1 RSSDFWVRRFFVL
14 ARPSGAPGSGGFEPV
29 ASACRLP
36 IGGSVAAPS
45 TPSSGVPARGTPR
58 CSSVSAAAGVGR
70 PVRSPSADKPD
81 SGDGEPAA
89 GTSWSRKCRE
99 FLEFLGCL
107 DFWEELKNLYQGP
120 WEWLLP
126 EAQASKGTTCVP
138 LRGTLYA
145 Q

>member
-1 RSSDFWVRRFFVL
+1 MPLL
-14 ARPSGAPGSGGFEPV
+14 AQLQNRGSGALVQHRPSPAQSVRPSVGFRAKTDVDSGRRYRQ
-29 ASACRLP
+29 SA
-36 IGGSVAAPS
+36 G
-45 TPSSGVPARGTPR
+45 
-58 CSSVSAAAGVGR
+58 
-70 PVRSPSADKPD
+70 SADKPD

-89 GTSWSRKCRE
+89 GTPWSRKCRE

-145 Q
+145 QAELRI